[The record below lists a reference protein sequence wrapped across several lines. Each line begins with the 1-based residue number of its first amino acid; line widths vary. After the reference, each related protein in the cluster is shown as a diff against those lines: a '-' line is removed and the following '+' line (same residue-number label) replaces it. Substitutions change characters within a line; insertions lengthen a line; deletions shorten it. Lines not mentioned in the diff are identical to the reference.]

1 MTEDFYKGKFFEA
14 MNERFDSIDATL
26 EKHTEKIDYIEQVLS
41 RILGWSAGA
50 GAVAGLII
58 GFFKDRIKNI

>member
-26 EKHTEKIDYIEQVLS
+26 EKHTEKINHIERTLS

-50 GAVAGLII
+50 GMVAGFVVTFI
-58 GFFKDRIKNI
+58 KDKIQGR